1 MTAIQTVDRTSHAG
15 GQSLSSASMLVD
27 MATIDSITRVADIMA
42 SGRATIPQHLRG
54 NTGDCFAVTMQAMQ
68 WEMNPF
74 AVAQKTHISQ
84 GGALGYEAQLVN
96 AVVIARAPITTRP
109 DFEFLGNWDK
119 VLGKV
124 EERKSDKG
132 GKYYVATYNKADE
145 EGLGV
150 ICRATIIG
158 ETQPREVKVMMSQC
172 YPRFSTQWAT
182 DPQQQITYV
191 AIRKWARRFAPDV
204 LLGVYT
210 PDELDGF
217 EPPPVERDMGKVEDV
232 RKEEAATAS
241 RASRVKDKLHSRAA
255 QATDVKATDVAAGA
269 PGLDEVLGAIGAAT
283 NGAELTAAGQMASK
297 MPDGPE
303 KDRARK
309 AYQDKLQAGKA
320 AAGPTTAAATEQAPA
335 EQAPAAGQEDALT
348 FAQVMDALQQA
359 TTVEALNLAA
369 DLIRYVPDMVQQDEL
384 RAEFERLKKGDD

>member
-1 MTAIQTVDRTSHAG
+1 MTAIQTMDRTQQPGAPG
-15 GQSLSSASMLVD
+15 LSSTSMLLDV
-27 MATIDSITRVADIMA
+27 ATIESISRVADIMA

-54 NTGDCFAVTMQAMQ
+54 NQGDCFAVTMQAMQ

-84 GGALGYEAQLVN
+84 SGALGYEAQLIN
-96 AVVIARAPITTRP
+96 AVVIARAPIIARP
-109 DFEFLGNWDK
+109 DYEFIGDWNK

-124 EERKSDKG
+124 EERKSEKG
-132 GKYYVATYNKADE
+132 GKYYVATYTKADE

-150 ICRATIIG
+150 ICRATIVG
-158 ETQPREVKVMMSQC
+158 EPEPREVKVMMSQC

-191 AIRKWARRFAPDV
+191 AIRKWARRHAPDV
-204 LLGVYT
+204 LLGVST

-217 EPPPVERDMGKVEDV
+217 EQPAVERDMGKVEDV
-232 RKEEAATAS
+232 RKEEPAPAS

-255 QATDVKATDVAAGA
+255 QATDVKATDVATGA

-320 AAGPTTAAATEQAPA
+320 ATAAPTPTEHAPAVQAPA
-335 EQAPAAGQEDALT
+335 VEQEDALT

-384 RAEFERLKKGDD
+384 RAEFERLKKGDN